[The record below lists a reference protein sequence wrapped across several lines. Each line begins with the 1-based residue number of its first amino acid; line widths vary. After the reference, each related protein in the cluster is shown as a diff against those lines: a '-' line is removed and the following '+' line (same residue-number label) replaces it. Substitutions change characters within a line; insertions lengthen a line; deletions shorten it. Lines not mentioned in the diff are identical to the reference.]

1 MIKMDFEGRTAL
13 ITGGARGIGKKVAEK
28 LASGGAKVAVSDVLL
43 DLAQETVEEFKGKGY
58 QALAIGA
65 DVSKSDEVKNMIT
78 TVTSE
83 FGSLDIV
90 VNNAGITRDALL
102 LRLKEEDWDL
112 VLNINLKG
120 TFLVMQAAAKVMFK
134 QRYGRIINIS
144 SAVGRLGNMGQANYV
159 ASKAGVIGLTRTAA
173 RELSARGITVNAIA
187 PGFIETKMTE
197 NLPESAHDA
206 IMAQIPLKKF
216 GSPNDIASAIAFLAS
231 DGAGYVTGQVLG
243 VDGGM
248 AMY

>member
-1 MIKMDFEGRTAL
+1 MEFKGRIAL
-13 ITGGARGIGKKVAEK
+13 ITGGARGIGRQVAEK
-28 LASGGAKVAVSDVLL
+28 LASGGAKVAISDVLFE
-43 DLAQETVEEFKGKGY
+43 LAEETVEEFKSRGY
-58 QALAIGA
+58 RALAIKA
-65 DVSKSDEVKNMIT
+65 DVSKSDEVKSMIEK
-78 TVTSE
+78 VTSE
-83 FGSLDIV
+83 FKTLDIV

-144 SAVGRLGNMGQANYV
+144 SAVGRLGNIGQANYV

-197 NLPESAHDA
+197 NLSESAHDA
-206 IMAQIPLKKF
+206 IMAQIPMKKF
-216 GSPNDIASAIAFLAS
+216 GSPEDIASAIAFLAS
-231 DGAGYVTGQVLG
+231 DEAGYITGQVIG